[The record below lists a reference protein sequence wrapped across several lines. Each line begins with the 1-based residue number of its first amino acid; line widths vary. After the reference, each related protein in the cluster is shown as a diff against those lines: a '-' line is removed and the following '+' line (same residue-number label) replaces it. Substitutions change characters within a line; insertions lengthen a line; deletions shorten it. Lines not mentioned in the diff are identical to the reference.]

1 MGHNSLSNK
10 RNRWKIHCDYFDYY
24 EVTVPGGGKFFMNI
38 IHHTNGKSFLWTVTT
53 EIPLY

>member
-1 MGHNSLSNK
+1 MFPWWNCK
-10 RNRWKIHCDYFDYY
+10 CNRWKIHCDYFDYY